1 MNKNVLEIGMGQG
14 DYLIGVD
21 LQMGEMLEQEVTA
34 EEAVDDDDD
43 LEFVRQLNSD
53 GSFPKKIQVPMV

>member
-1 MNKNVLEIGMGQG
+1 MGQG